1 GGGGDRVGQY
11 AGASL
16 VGGVPVGE
24 GAHVLADGRGLGQV
38 GEVRERAALHEA
50 PHLEVVVQA
59 AEVRRVV
66 AHEARREVRG
76 DVVLDGEGT
85 LRVGELRGEAREVG
99 DGLGLGLIQ
108 GQLRAAAAARAGG
121 QRRRRERAGGAA

>member
-1 GGGGDRVGQY
+1 
-11 AGASL
+11 
-16 VGGVPVGE
+16 
-24 GAHVLADGRGLGQV
+24 
-38 GEVRERAALHEA
+38 A

-121 QRRRRERAGGAA
+121 QRRRRERAGGAAQQGAAGEGAGRTG